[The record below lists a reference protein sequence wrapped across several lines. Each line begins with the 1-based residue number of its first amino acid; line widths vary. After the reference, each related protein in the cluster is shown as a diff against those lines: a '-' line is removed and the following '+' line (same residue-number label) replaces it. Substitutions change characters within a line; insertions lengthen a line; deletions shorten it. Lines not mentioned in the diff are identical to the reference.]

1 MTTSTVSPT
10 TPTVTVEEFPMSTI
24 PTALVLS
31 GAVAKGA
38 FEAGVIDVIAQHG
51 IDIRR
56 IVATS
61 AGALNGSL
69 LAAGIRAGRTE
80 DAARMLIDHW
90 IQRGTWG
97 NAVELSVRDVARGRG
112 LSTSGKL
119 ARLLRRSV
127 ESFVPGSGQHPI
139 SLTLVVAALRG
150 DPVVREIEGT
160 TSYESIANFS
170 GRDLD
175 DADQREWLYQYATAA
190 AAFPGLFAPVGIAEL
205 GASLDG
211 GIVNNTPIAHALR
224 DHSEIERVIVVTH
237 TPSLVD
243 APPPRGLDLV
253 GHVGE
258 MLITE
263 RLYRDLREAR
273 AVNTR
278 LTALES
284 LVERGALSPTEARA
298 AAHAL
303 GYCGKRRI
311 ELQVIRPRTA
321 LAGGAFA
328 GLSSRTL
335 REQYVDAGR
344 RAAEEALTA
353 RVVSVPVADAAL

>member
-1 MTTSTVSPT
+1 MTPPDALPRY
-10 TPTVTVEEFPMSTI
+10 PTVTLEEFPMSTT

-38 FEAGVIDVIAQHG
+38 FEAGAIDVIAQHG
-51 IDIRR
+51 IDVRR
-56 IVATS
+56 VVATS

-69 LAAGIRAGRTE
+69 LAAGIRAGRAE
-80 DAARMLIDHW
+80 DAARMLIEHW
-90 IQRGTWG
+90 LQRGTWG
-97 NAVELSVRDVARGRG
+97 NAVELSLRDVACGRG

-127 ESFVPGSGQHPI
+127 EAFVPGAQRPI

-160 TSYESIANFS
+160 TSYESFATFS

-224 DHSEIERVIVVTH
+224 DHPEIERVIVVTH

-273 AVNTR
+273 AVNAR
-278 LTALES
+278 IAALES

-303 GYCGKRRI
+303 GYCGKRRV
-311 ELQVIRPRTA
+311 ELHVIRPSTP
-321 LAGGAFA
+321 LAGNAFA
-328 GLSSRTL
+328 GLSSRAL

-344 RAAEEALTA
+344 RAAEAALTA
-353 RVVSVPVADAAL
+353 RVVSLPVADAAL

>member
-1 MTTSTVSPT
+1 MTTPDALPPS
-10 TPTVTVEEFPMSTI
+10 PTVTLEEFPMSTT

-38 FEAGVIDVIAQHG
+38 FEAGAIDVIAQHG
-51 IDIRR
+51 IDLRR

-69 LAAGIRAGRTE
+69 LAAGIRAGRAE
-80 DAARMLIDHW
+80 DAARMLIEHW
-90 IQRGTWG
+90 LQRGTWG
-97 NAVELSVRDVARGRG
+97 NAVELSLRDVACGRG

-127 ESFVPGSGQHPI
+127 EAFVPGAQRPI

-160 TSYESIANFS
+160 TSYESFATFS

-224 DHSEIERVIVVTH
+224 DHPEIERVIVVTH

-273 AVNTR
+273 AVNAR
-278 LTALES
+278 IAALES

-303 GYCGKRRI
+303 GYCGKRRV
-311 ELQVIRPRTA
+311 ELHVIRPSTP
-321 LAGGAFA
+321 LAGNAFA
-328 GLSSRTL
+328 GLSSRAL

-344 RAAEEALTA
+344 RAAEDALTA
-353 RVVSVPVADAAL
+353 RVVSLPVADAAL

>member
-1 MTTSTVSPT
+1 VTTPDTLPPF
-10 TPTVTVEEFPMSTI
+10 PTVTVEEFPMSTI

-38 FEAGVIDVIAQHG
+38 FEAGAIDVIAQHG
-51 IDIRR
+51 INVRR

-69 LAAGIRAGRTE
+69 LAAGIRADRAE

-97 NAVELSVRDVARGRG
+97 NAVELSLRDVACGRG

-127 ESFVPGSGQHPI
+127 EAFVPCAQHPI

-160 TSYESIANFS
+160 SSYESFATFS

-224 DHSEIERVIVVTH
+224 EHPEIGRVIVVTH

-273 AVNTR
+273 AVNAR
-278 LTALES
+278 VTALES

-303 GYCGKRRI
+303 GYCGKRRV
-311 ELQVIRPRTA
+311 ELQVIRPTTR
-321 LAGGAFA
+321 LAGNAFS
-328 GLSSRTL
+328 GLSNRAL

-344 RAAEEALTA
+344 RAAEDALAA
-353 RVVSVPVADAAL
+353 RVVTLPVADAAL